1 MAVTPAHWKRL
12 SPLLDAAL
20 DLDLREREAWLA
32 ALPPEQADLR
42 EELLEL
48 LSGRAAVETD
58 DFLNRL
64 PEFSAAP
71 RALTLAAG
79 DTVGPYRLL
88 RELGAGGTAQ
98 VWLAERGDGTIQRKV
113 ALKLPHLGLVDRGI
127 AERISRERDILAGL
141 EHPNIAR
148 LYDAGVD
155 ERGRPYMALE
165 YVDGVP
171 PDDYCSAGGLDL
183 RDKLALFLKILR
195 AVAFAHARL
204 IVHRDLKPS
213 NILIATG
220 AEVRLLDFG
229 IARLLHPEIPSSKA
243 TVIGAAALTPAYA
256 APEQFTGQPITVA
269 TDVYSLGVILF
280 ELLTDSSPYSPDGRS
295 LGAYE
300 HEVLHV
306 EPPLLSRCARPA
318 EAASL
323 RGDLDAIVAKALEKK
338 PEDRYASVEAFANDI
353 ERHLA
358 ALPIAARPRSFAYVA
373 RKFARRN
380 AFPLAAGALVVVA
393 LGAALGVAAWQ
404 WRHAEQQRRI
414 AVERLANSQAA
425 ALFTSTVLMEGM
437 QPGESLSF
445 EQLIERSEQ
454 IARDV
459 GANDART
466 RIFATDFLADWYRAN
481 GLYRKAEALLSGTV
495 DSLPAEFHAL
505 GAAMRCERAELWGQ
519 TGRAKEAL
527 ASLTREIE
535 NNRDDD
541 FTSAQCLLARAYFA
555 ANTGDARGA
564 LEFAN
569 QSLVRFEAAGVEDM
583 YMRVEILLAI
593 GAARGLDADYRGAH
607 ENYRESL
614 QLLTAAGRARGRAA
628 ANLHDEWSSLWMNA
642 GNPRLALEEIDRGY
656 EILREIAPGAPLDDD
671 RRKYRRSRIL
681 AQLGR
686 YAEAMAGFESARAV
700 AVGRNNI
707 VTLAGVQ
714 IGEAEVEI
722 MRGDFAA
729 ASRQL
734 DDAEVSLRKAKLLD
748 GHVLVTRQLMTRAAL
763 LAAQRRSAQARELFT
778 RAIAAYE
785 AQGCCSAHIS
795 LALAQRGELEVQDG
809 ELESAGGN
817 LERSRSL
824 APKVAAG
831 SYSRF
836 TARAWYATGTLYEAQ
851 SRTRDARDA
860 FATAAAQFA
869 GAVGEGHP
877 DTLRARDA
885 LLRTSNHLATQKG
898 E

>member
-20 DLDLREREAWLA
+20 DLDPAEREGWLA
-32 ALPPEQADLR
+32 ALPPDQADLR
-42 EELLEL
+42 EELREL

-71 RALTLAAG
+71 RALTLASG
-79 DTVGPYRLL
+79 DIVGPYRLL
-88 RELGAGGTAQ
+88 REVGAGGTAQ
-98 VWLAERGDGTIQRKV
+98 VWLAERDDGTIQRKV

-155 ERGRPYMALE
+155 ERGRPFMALE

-171 PDDYCSAGGLDL
+171 PDDYCRAEGLGL

-204 IVHRDLKPS
+204 IVHRDLKPN
-213 NILIATG
+213 NILIAAG

-229 IARLLHPEIPSSKA
+229 IARLLQPEIPSTRA

-280 ELLTDSSPYSPDGRS
+280 ELLTNTSPYSPDGRS

-306 EPPLLSRCARPA
+306 DLPLLSRSSRPA
-318 EAASL
+318 DAASL
-323 RGDLDAIVAKALEKK
+323 HGDLDAIVAKALEKK
-338 PEDRYASVEAFANDI
+338 PEDRYASVEAFASDI

-358 ALPIAARPRSFAYVA
+358 AQPIAARPRSFGYVT
-373 RKFARRN
+373 RKFLRRN
-380 AFPLAAGALVVVA
+380 AFPLAAGAIVVVA
-393 LGAALGVAAWQ
+393 LGAALGVAGWQ
-404 WRHAEQQRRI
+404 WRDAELQRRI

-425 ALFTSTVLMEGM
+425 ALFTSTVLIEGM

-445 EQLIERSEQ
+445 EQLVARSEQ

-459 GANDART
+459 GANDVRT
-466 RIFATDFLADWYRAN
+466 RIFATEFLADWYRAN

-495 DSLPAEFHAL
+495 DSLPPEFQTL
-505 GAAMRCERAELWGQ
+505 GASLRCERAELWGQ
-519 TGRAKEAL
+519 TGRAEEAL
-527 ASLTREIE
+527 ASLTHEIE
-535 NNRDDD
+535 ANRDND
-541 FTSAQCLLARAYFA
+541 FTSAQCLVARAYFA
-555 ANTGDARGA
+555 ANTGDADGA
-564 LEFAN
+564 LDFAN
-569 QSLVRFEAAGVEDM
+569 RSLVRFESAGVTDM
-583 YMRVEILLAI
+583 YMRIEILLAI
-593 GAARGLDADYRGAH
+593 GAARGLRGDYLGAQ
-607 ENYRESL
+607 ENYRESM

-642 GNPRLALEEIDRGY
+642 GNPLRALEEIDRGF
-656 EILREIAPGAPLDDD
+656 EILREIAPGAALDDD
-671 RRKYRRSRIL
+671 RRNYRRSRIL
-681 AQLGR
+681 AQLAR
-686 YAEAMAGFESARAV
+686 YDEAMAGFESARAI
-700 AVGRNNI
+700 AVGRDNR

-722 MRGDFAA
+722 PRGNFAG
-729 ASRQL
+729 ASRLL
-734 DDAEVSLRKAKLLD
+734 DEADVTLRKARLLD
-748 GHVLVTRQLMTRAAL
+748 GHVLVTRHLMTRAAL
-763 LAAQRRSAQARELFT
+763 LAAQRRSAEARPLFT
-778 RAIAAYE
+778 RAIEAYE
-785 AQGCCSAHIS
+785 TQHCCSAQIS
-795 LALAQRGELEVQDG
+795 HALAQRGELEVRDG
-809 ELESAGGN
+809 DVALAAGN
-817 LERSRSL
+817 IERARSL
-824 APKVAAG
+824 APPATAEFF
-831 SYSRF
+831 SRF

-851 SRTRDARDA
+851 KRMRDARDA
-860 FATAAAQFA
+860 FATAAVQFA
-869 GAVGEGHP
+869 GAVGDEHP

-885 LLRTSNHLATQKG
+885 TARASNHLATQKYD
-898 E
+898 